1 MVSQREALKFR
12 MPMRISPFCELS
24 PSYHLSPQNARDRR
38 ALARRSL
45 RLEGGY
51 LKKRGYDQKVGTTAP
66 L

>member
-24 PSYHLSPQNARDRR
+24 PSYHTRPRNARDRR
-38 ALARRSL
+38 AYARRSL

-51 LKKRGYDQKVGTTAP
+51 LRKRGYDQKVGTTAP